1 LALPVE
7 AYFSNEHVL
16 KTTWNPMQLCRKSGL
31 SSMTARF
38 YVKHSFEE
46 HDNMWHKGSKPFAC
60 HFLDIELGALR

>member
-1 LALPVE
+1 
-7 AYFSNEHVL
+7 
-16 KTTWNPMQLCRKSGL
+16 
-31 SSMTARF
+31 MTARF